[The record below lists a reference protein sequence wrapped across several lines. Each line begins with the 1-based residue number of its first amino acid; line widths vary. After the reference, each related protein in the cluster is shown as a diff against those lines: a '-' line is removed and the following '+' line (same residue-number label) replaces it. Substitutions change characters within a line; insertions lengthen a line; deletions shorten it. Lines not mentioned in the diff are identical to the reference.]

1 MVAFSSFEQSF
12 RIISIEFS
20 LITLSLTLLLPFL
33 FHGYQAKFWQSP
45 HSLKRADIFLLC
57 VTYPILVIILI
68 NMAQIPTLHW
78 KSFHLPLLHLIG
90 PVLTILAIRK
100 TPFDRWLHSHLSG
113 SSRKQRPEIK
123 DTSPAET
130 KTPFI
135 PLMFSN
141 QSHRIGWDEIILN
154 QSLKEQ
160 LLSII
165 ELLQSPQ
172 QALKYGIDVP
182 KGMIFHGP
190 PGTGKTTIA
199 RAFASTA
206 GLNFF
211 SVKADDIISKW
222 VGESE
227 KNLSQLFQ
235 SAEQHKP
242 AVIFIDEID
251 TIGRMRGDKSQ
262 AWAENLLT
270 HFLQLLDGIEKMEG
284 VYVIGATNR
293 IDLVDDALK
302 RAGRLSKSIEITPPD
317 LAARTQLFAVFLK
330 KLQLNMEIDLVYL
343 AQMTEGC
350 TGADIKE
357 ICNQAGLNAFNRES
371 QRGNHRQY
379 LVTEQ
384 DLFHSIEQHLQLSEI
399 SRYST

>member
-12 RIISIEFS
+12 GIISVEFS
-20 LITLSLTLLLPFL
+20 LITLSITLLLPFL
-33 FHGYQAKFWQSP
+33 FHGYQTKFWRTPQII
-45 HSLKRADIFLLC
+45 KRADIFLLF

-68 NMAQIPTLHW
+68 NMAQIQRLQW
-78 KSFHLPLLHLIG
+78 EAFHLPVLHLVG
-90 PVLTILAIRK
+90 PILTILAIRK
-100 TPFDRWLHSHLSG
+100 TPFDRWLHSHLPG
-113 SSRKQRPEIK
+113 SSRNQPRETKN
-123 DTSPAET
+123 TSPAET
-130 KTPFI
+130 KTLFA
-135 PLMFSN
+135 PLLFSN
-141 QSHRIGWDEIILN
+141 KSHRIGWDEIIIN

-160 LLSII
+160 LLSTI

-262 AWAENLLT
+262 AWAENLLN

-302 RAGRLSKSIEITPPD
+302 RAGRLSKSIEIAPPD
-317 LAARTQLFAVFLK
+317 LAARTQLFGLFLK
-330 KLQLNMEIDLVYL
+330 KLQLNMQVDLLYL

-384 DLFHSIEQHLQLSEI
+384 DLFHSIEQQLQLSEI
-399 SRYST
+399 SGHST